1 MVEGFERLTRHRR
14 QLLAFPDDGR
24 VFVNIANALRLT
36 DQLSDGLS
44 WARWSVRDELW
55 PATGVAPTA
64 FQGLGNLLLDL
75 GRFEEADRAYALA
88 DPGQTNARIQ
98 FNRSR
103 VMQGLGRWRES
114 WSLAESRWMDGGEA
128 LEGSPPRPHWSGW
141 PDVDRLVLWD
151 EQGFGDTLQALRWL
165 PRLMQQGCQVE
176 LQVRPA
182 LQRLL
187 QQGLAW
193 FGPGLR
199 VSERPRATSE
209 PAQTM
214 CHGSLLSLPARLNV
228 DGMPPGGVLRLPE
241 QPSAPSTRPTIG
253 LVWEAGR
260 YLDDPGKALEYRR
273 KTLPEQ
279 HRLRLCSALRARG
292 VDLVLLQPGSDLP
305 ATADFL
311 EQGAKGHARL
321 RMKKKSC
328 IVFM

>member
-1 MVEGFERLTRHRR
+1 ME
-14 QLLAFPDDGR
+14 
-24 VFVNIANALRLT
+24 
-36 DQLSDGLS
+36 
-44 WARWSVRDELW
+44 
-55 PATGVAPTA
+55 
-64 FQGLGNLLLDL
+64 
-75 GRFEEADRAYALA
+75 
-88 DPGQTNARIQ
+88 
-98 FNRSR
+98 
-103 VMQGLGRWRES
+103 
-114 WSLAESRWMDGGEA
+114 GGEA

-165 PRLMQQGCQVE
+165 PGLMQEGRQVE

-193 FGPGLR
+193 LGPGLT
-199 VSERPRATSE
+199 VCERPRSISE
-209 PAQTM
+209 PAQAL

-241 QPSAPSTRPTIG
+241 PPSAPSTRPTIG

-311 EQGAKGHARL
+311 EQAQWMRRCDLLLSVDLTQHTSVCDQSPPGDPALGLRWQRAVSTTPLYGSMRL
-321 RMKKKSC
+321 LRQPSHGNWLAW
-328 IVFM
+328 